1 MAVVDKT
8 VFDSQMWRN
17 EMHFVWLSLQKGL
30 SEHCELQYDE
40 FGFRMDT
47 EGNYCVLSALSKP
60 LLMRGGKIK
69 TFILHRWWGLQVLA
83 KDWRLT
89 SAWRSPA
96 ATAMASTPGVHTQ
109 SHSGGPDLGSD
120 RSCPSTLGSST
131 DFGVGGHPSYHE
143 ASGAWIYTVVRLTG
157 LLEYWNCLFC

>member
-47 EGNYCVLSALSKP
+47 EGNYCV
-60 LLMRGGKIK
+60 IFC
-69 TFILHRWWGLQVLA
+69 FIQ
-83 KDWRLT
+83 
-89 SAWRSPA
+89 
-96 ATAMASTPGVHTQ
+96 ATA
-109 SHSGGPDLGSD
+109 DE
-120 RSCPSTLGSST
+120 RW
-131 DFGVGGHPSYHE
+131 E
-143 ASGAWIYTVVRLTG
+143 
-157 LLEYWNCLFC
+157 N